1 MHEGR
6 PVAVVGGF
14 SVGLALMLG
23 IRSWAERD
31 GPKGVSGP
39 RPPSGLLT
47 TLGVDLL
54 VDGLLIGIGF
64 SAGAKEGLLLT
75 VALATE
81 ALFLGLAAAVAQGKA
96 GVPARRIVA
105 VAAGLGMLLVGGAVG
120 GAALLGGLSGAGRE
134 LMLSFGASALLYL
147 VTEELLVEAHEE
159 PETAALTGAFFLG
172 FVVLLVVEMIAAGRS
187 LTPGS

>member
-1 MHEGR
+1 
-6 PVAVVGGF
+6 
-14 SVGLALMLG
+14 
-23 IRSWAERD
+23 
-31 GPKGVSGP
+31 
-39 RPPSGLLT
+39 
-47 TLGVDLL
+47 
-54 VDGLLIGIGF
+54 
-64 SAGAKEGLLLT
+64 
-75 VALATE
+75 
-81 ALFLGLAAAVAQGKA
+81 
-96 GVPARRIVA
+96 
-105 VAAGLGMLLVGGAVG
+105 MLLVGGAVG